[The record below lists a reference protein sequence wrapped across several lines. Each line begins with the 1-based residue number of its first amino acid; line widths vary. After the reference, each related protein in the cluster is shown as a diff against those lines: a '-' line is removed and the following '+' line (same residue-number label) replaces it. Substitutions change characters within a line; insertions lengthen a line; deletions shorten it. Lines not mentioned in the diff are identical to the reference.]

1 MAKISFNFS
10 ECPLVAEE
18 ISDYYRQ
25 VVSSIEC
32 KYSPESNQNYT
43 VDFFS
48 CSEDTVNSEKRQLLK
63 EISVQASLCLLSFIE
78 SRFRID
84 FIIRCQG
91 RKKDFLSKAFRGIYN
106 PAKRLYKYSLVDDII
121 ENWKNFIP
129 EQKETFDRL
138 IDAFNYR
145 NWIAH
150 GRYWHF
156 KDNPDKFTFDSVW
169 LLNERLDAVLGDKIM
184 TIPHVGDSL

>member
-1 MAKISFNFS
+1 MFRRYCEFGKEAT
-10 ECPLVAEE
+10 AEGD
-18 ISDYYRQ
+18 ICASVIMPVKFHRVTLQDRFYYQ
-25 VVSSIEC
+25 VSR
-32 KYSPESNQNYT
+32 PE
-43 VDFFS
+43 
-48 CSEDTVNSEKRQLLK
+48 
-63 EISVQASLCLLSFIE
+63 
-78 SRFRID
+78 
-84 FIIRCQG
+84 
-91 RKKDFLSKAFRGIYN
+91 KDFLSKAFRGIYN

-184 TIPHVGDSL
+184 TIPHVGDSLL